1 MDASWWRDVT
11 QRCGFWDSR
20 SGGGTHHPHPHSHFP
35 FPSRT
40 HLMASAVWICSQGPA
55 RGGPAGTEDQEAQPP
70 QALSVPR
77 LQRKLKEAARKIL
90 RLHLEKE
97 QLLELGNRL
106 RAELG
111 HLTGGSH
118 PPPPHRPSIACAVWL
133 GMLATEE
140 PRWGDRK
147 RARGRRAG
155 QAGGAGGGGGLE
167 GRTEPPCGVARS
179 GVRHRAWL
187 HLCSGSSVNPLLWQ
201 HL

>member
-1 MDASWWRDVT
+1 
-11 QRCGFWDSR
+11 
-20 SGGGTHHPHPHSHFP
+20 
-35 FPSRT
+35 
-40 HLMASAVWICSQGPA
+40 MASAVWICSQGPA

-118 PPPPHRPSIACAVWL
+118 PPPPTGPASPAPC
-133 GMLATEE
+133 G
-140 PRWGDRK
+140 WGCWQQK
-147 RARGRRAG
+147 SRG
-155 QAGGAGGGGGLE
+155 GGTGRGPEGGGLARLA
-167 GRTEPPCGVARS
+167 GRGVG
-179 GVRHRAWL
+179 GV
-187 HLCSGSSVNPLLWQ
+187 
-201 HL
+201 